1 MQSRPRYDAFYQ
13 EIEMT
18 AAFENIIVTGKS
30 GAGKQPRIDVLTRKF
45 DLEQL
50 STGNI
55 FRTYLDHF
63 DALDFTGDLGTLFAA
78 TTNAFIPDEKIRQAI
93 GLHDDANTADIL
105 LGLKAKYFINRGL
118 FVPDYIT
125 NALFEA
131 AFKNIGYRGAVL
143 DGYPRTIEQARFL
156 WKLVTAQHVRIDAIV
171 LVENDDETIL
181 RRTTGR
187 RICKTC
193 GEVYHL
199 DYRPPPENGQC
210 ENGSTDCEI
219 IQRSDDTPG
228 SLQARLNEFHAK
240 TEPAIDYLAG
250 LGIPFYTVPGNLPNY
265 SPEAVEASV
274 MAAMFPQP
282 S

>member
-1 MQSRPRYDAFYQ
+1 M
-13 EIEMT
+13 E

-45 DLEQL
+45 NLEQL

-63 DALDFTGDLGTLFAA
+63 NALGYEGDLAA
-78 TTNAFIPDEKIRQAI
+78 FFDTTTNTFIPDEKIRRAI
-93 GLHDDANTADIL
+93 GLTNDAGTADIL

-156 WKLVTAQHVRIDAIV
+156 WKLVNARQVRIDAIV
-171 LVENDDETIL
+171 LVENDDDIIL

-199 DYRPPPENGQC
+199 DYRPPPENGHCANNNPQPC
-210 ENGSTDCEI
+210 KI
-219 IQRSDDTPG
+219 VQRADDTPE
-228 SLQARLNEFHAK
+228 SLQTRLNEFHSK
-240 TEPAIDYLAG
+240 TEPAIDYLTG
-250 LGIPFYTVPGNLPNY
+250 LGIPLYTVSGNLPSY
-265 SPEAVEASV
+265 APEAVEASV
-274 MAAMFPQP
+274 MAALFPP
-282 S
+282 TP